1 MRGFTPLDRRNRMNG
16 IRRHLTGFTLVEVL
30 ITVAIFS
37 LIFMA
42 IFAVL
47 TIGESSWYSGDI
59 SVELNQEIGRA
70 LLTMTRQLRQSRST
84 VISNVPADDT
94 YYNSITFKVPQD
106 IDGDGDVI
114 NSSGNMEWSQNIS
127 YSLNE
132 NKQIIRSTASGSSI
146 LANNIF
152 SLQFK
157 RFSGNDDVIQIYII
171 ARKVT
176 ARRRSLESSII
187 SSVKMRN

>member
-1 MRGFTPLDRRNRMNG
+1 MSLK
-16 IRRHLTGFTLVEVL
+16 GFTLVEVL

-84 VISNVPADDT
+84 VISNVPANDT

-114 NSSGNMEWSQNIS
+114 NSSGNMEWSQNFS

-132 NKQIIRSTASGSSI
+132 NKQIIRSTESGTSI

-176 ARRRSLESSII
+176 VRRRSLESSII